1 MYSTCANQ
9 TCTEMYRL
17 YYLLATKACAHG
29 NVGVR
34 ADIKGVLVEY
44 LIMLGV
50 KHFGV
55 FQSYS
60 IFRFYNIKVESTA
73 PHK

>member
-1 MYSTCANQ
+1 MCN
-9 TCTEMYRL
+9 
-17 YYLLATKACAHG
+17 G